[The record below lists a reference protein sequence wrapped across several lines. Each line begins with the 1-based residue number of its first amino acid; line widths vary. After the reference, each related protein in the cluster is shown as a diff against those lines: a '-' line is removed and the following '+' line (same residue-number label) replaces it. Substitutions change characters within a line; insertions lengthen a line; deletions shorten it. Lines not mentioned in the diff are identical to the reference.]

1 MLNNIFSETVEGTQ
15 TKKVKVNNAL
25 KSNTLEKQSASRLA
39 RRFIAPQ
46 IHLGPIKK
54 KNFTKF
60 ACKSWAKSDFS
71 GRDSNIKDSHS
82 RLEN

>member
-1 MLNNIFSETVEGTQ
+1 MYDAACTKLMEHQ
-15 TKKVKVNNAL
+15 QKKVKVNNAL

-46 IHLGPIKK
+46 IHLGPMK

-71 GRDSNIKDSHS
+71 GRDSNIKDSRS